1 LKIVEQYK
9 GIKRGYPRIKLPGKT
24 VALLQNSRPFT
35 LLLPLLGGYFVMQAS
50 LPAFT
55 VPTPNPVKTWL
66 ALLSLVLIY
75 MGGNNFNSIFDI
87 EVDRVNK
94 PYRPLPRGAL
104 TVREVSLFTLA
115 TYILA
120 ALISLTVNSLFSLL
134 AASLILST
142 VVYSMPPARLKA
154 RLWINNV
161 SQAFMRG
168 VLGVLAAWSV
178 HSPLTPQA
186 FAVSAVMFTF
196 ILPAQ
201 TSKDFG
207 REMVGDRKFGVKTL
221 PVVYG
226 VDGARKLMTIMM
238 PAPFIV
244 LSFLV
249 YVRVLP
255 LETLWMT
262 ILMPVAVW
270 IPEGVSVESNLIENQ
285 FGWAAFYACMVAFL
299 LFFALVM

>member
-1 LKIVEQYK
+1 MKIDYK
-9 GIKRGYPRIKLPGKT
+9 GIRRGYPRLNLPRKL

-35 LLLPLLGGYFVMQAS
+35 LLLPLLGGYFVIQAS

-55 VPTPNPVKTWL
+55 VPTPDQVKTAL

-94 PYRPLPRGAL
+94 PYRPLPRGVITA
-104 TVREVSLFTLA
+104 REAAFFTLV
-115 TYILA
+115 TYVLA
-120 ALISLTVNSLFSLL
+120 ALLSLAVNQNFFILNLALIFS
-134 AASLILST
+134 T
-142 VVYSMPPARLKA
+142 MVYSMPPARLKA

-168 VLGVLAAWSV
+168 VLGVFAAWTV
-178 HSPLTPQA
+178 YSPLTIQA
-186 FAVSAVMFTF
+186 YAVAVVMFTF

-207 REMVGDRKFGVKTL
+207 REMNGDRKFGVRTL

-226 VDGARKLMTIMM
+226 VDGARRIMSIMM
-238 PAPFIV
+238 PTPFIV
-244 LSFLV
+244 LSLLV
-249 YVRVLP
+249 YLRILP
-255 LETLWMT
+255 LEALWMNF
-262 ILMPVAVW
+262 LMPLALW

-285 FGWAAFYACMVAFL
+285 IGWAAFYICMVAFL
-299 LFFALVM
+299 LFFALVI